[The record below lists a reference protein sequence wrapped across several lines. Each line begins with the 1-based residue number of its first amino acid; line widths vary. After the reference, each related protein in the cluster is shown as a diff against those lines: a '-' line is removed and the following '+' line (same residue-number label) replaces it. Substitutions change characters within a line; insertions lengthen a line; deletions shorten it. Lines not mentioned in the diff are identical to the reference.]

1 MTSLRRSNLLRSS
14 IIENNKNIFV
24 YPNFIFVASFQETTR
39 VLAKIVLQN
48 LINWLK
54 GLKENVVFGG
64 MIPIGIGFNRITELS
79 KNLCDMLQ
87 KSFLKI

>member
-14 IIENNKNIFV
+14 IIENNKNIF
-24 YPNFIFVASFQETTR
+24 ETTR

-79 KNLCDMLQ
+79 K
-87 KSFLKI
+87 